1 MKTCSKKVL
10 TCTVAFLVIGVTS
23 GCDTNLNEAAV
34 TPTTDSTDD
43 VMVATAEQ
51 FQSYAKVSVNKA
63 LSEVANTI
71 KQEVANSEVISN
83 FDTLH
88 ADLEKG
94 VVESKPISTKLD
106 NRWKEILLTASE
118 SSIVIR

>member
-1 MKTCSKKVL
+1 MTTCSKKFL
-10 TCTVAFLVIGVTS
+10 TCTVGFLIIGVTS
-23 GCDTNLNEAAV
+23 GCDTKLNEAAV
-34 TPTTDSTDD
+34 RPTTDRTDD

-51 FQSYAKVSVNKA
+51 FQGYAKVSVNKA

-94 VVESKPISTKLD
+94 VVESKPILTKLD

>member
-1 MKTCSKKVL
+1 M
-10 TCTVAFLVIGVTS
+10 TS
-23 GCDTNLNEAAV
+23 GCDTKLNEAPV

-51 FQSYAKVSVNKA
+51 FQGYAKVSVNKA
-63 LSEVANTI
+63 LSEAANTI

-83 FDTLH
+83 FDILH

-94 VVESKPISTKLD
+94 VVESKLISVKLD
-106 NRWKEILLTASE
+106 NHWNEVLLTGSE

>member
-1 MKTCSKKVL
+1 M
-10 TCTVAFLVIGVTS
+10 TS
-23 GCDTNLNEAAV
+23 GCDTKLNEAPV

-51 FQSYAKVSVNKA
+51 LQGYAKVSVNKA
-63 LSEVANTI
+63 LSEAANTITI

-83 FDTLH
+83 FDILH

-94 VVESKPISTKLD
+94 VVESKLISVKLD
-106 NRWKEILLTASE
+106 NHWNEVLLTASE

>member
-51 FQSYAKVSVNKA
+51 FQGLCKG
-63 LSEVANTI
+63 LS
-71 KQEVANSEVISN
+71 Q
-83 FDTLH
+83 
-88 ADLEKG
+88 
-94 VVESKPISTKLD
+94 
-106 NRWKEILLTASE
+106 
-118 SSIVIR
+118 

>member
-51 FQSYAKVSVNKA
+51 FQGYAKVSVNKA
-63 LSEVANTI
+63 LSEAANTI

-94 VVESKPISTKLD
+94 VVESKPILTKLD

>member
-1 MKTCSKKVL
+1 MTTCSKKVL
-10 TCTVAFLVIGVTS
+10 TCTVAFLVIGVSS
-23 GCDTNLNEAAV
+23 GCDTKLNEGAV

-51 FQSYAKVSVNKA
+51 FQGYAKVSVDKV
-63 LSEVANTI
+63 LSEAANTI

-106 NRWKEILLTASE
+106 NRWKEMLLTASE

>member
-1 MKTCSKKVL
+1 MTTCSKKFL
-10 TCTVAFLVIGVTS
+10 TCTVGFLIVGVTS
-23 GCDTNLNEAAV
+23 GCDTKLNEAAV
-34 TPTTDSTDD
+34 TPKTDSTED

-51 FQSYAKVSVNKA
+51 FQGYAKVSVNKV
-63 LSEVANTI
+63 LSEAANTI

-106 NRWKEILLTASE
+106 NRWKEMLLTASE

>member
-1 MKTCSKKVL
+1 MLWLLLLSNSRV
-10 TCTVAFLVIGVTS
+10 
-23 GCDTNLNEAAV
+23 
-34 TPTTDSTDD
+34 
-43 VMVATAEQ
+43 
-51 FQSYAKVSVNKA
+51 YAKVSVNKA